1 MGDGGVTPASL
12 STMLHAE
19 RDLVREIDAARAELA
34 RLNAEQVERK
44 AQLASLRAEIRRAR
58 DEQRRIHRG

>member
-1 MGDGGVTPASL
+1 MTPASL

-34 RLNAEQVERK
+34 RLNAEQVARK
-44 AQLASLRAEIRRAR
+44 EALAGLRAEIRRLR
-58 DEQRRIHRG
+58 DERREAA

>member
-1 MGDGGVTPASL
+1 MTSAYLAG
-12 STMLHAE
+12 MLHAE

-44 AQLASLRAEIRRAR
+44 AQLASLRAEIRRVR